1 MSKKDDCSND
11 RISHDQL
18 LDLVQDYCTSKKFE
32 HIFEVFAKEHAAVF
46 LDNMEAAEKT
56 DEHPIEFHEVYKK
69 YLELFE
75 ENIQDFI
82 REVTFT
88 ITIIISSFRYTTI
101 PLYQ

>member
-1 MSKKDDCSND
+1 MSKKDDYSDD
-11 RISHDQL
+11 RIDHDKL

-32 HIFEVFAKEHAAVF
+32 HIFEVFAKEHATLF

-75 ENIQDFI
+75 EHIQNFI
-82 REVTFT
+82 KEVN
-88 ITIIISSFRYTTI
+88 
-101 PLYQ
+101 